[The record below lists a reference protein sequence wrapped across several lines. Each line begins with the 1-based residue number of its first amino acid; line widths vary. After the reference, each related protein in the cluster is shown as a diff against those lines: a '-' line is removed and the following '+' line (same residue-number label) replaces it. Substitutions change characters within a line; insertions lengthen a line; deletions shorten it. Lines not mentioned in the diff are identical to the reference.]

1 MYYFN
6 IFFICDIVV
15 LLCFFIR
22 RLKYMSERIIR
33 EVNCNI
39 RGNIYV
45 INFKSDIL
53 EKEKKYSKFIEQI
66 KSSGLELI
74 LDRCNC
80 NIDTL
85 IYMFNNLSAKELILL
100 YNESRK
106 IDSEDN
112 VRLSEFIFNYFQN
125 FVKLDINYFCSKVE
139 ADSFIKA
146 SNLPMFVNQE
156 SEVIYRI
163 KNAVYFDLFQEFN
176 KDVELLSTN
185 NSLTKKRLM
194 KKNH

>member
-1 MYYFN
+1 
-6 IFFICDIVV
+6 
-15 LLCFFIR
+15 
-22 RLKYMSERIIR
+22 MSERIIR

-39 RGNIYV
+39 MGNIYV

-185 NSLTKKRLM
+185 SLNKKRIM

>member
-39 RGNIYV
+39 MGNIYV

-80 NIDTL
+80 NINTL

-163 KNAVYFDLFQEFN
+163 RNAIYFDLFQEFN

-185 NSLTKKRLM
+185 SLTKKRLM

>member
-39 RGNIYV
+39 MGNIYV

-80 NIDTL
+80 NINTL

-185 NSLTKKRLM
+185 SLTKKRLM
-194 KKNH
+194 KKNR

>member
-39 RGNIYV
+39 MGNIYV

-146 SNLPMFVNQE
+146 SNLPMFINQE

-185 NSLTKKRLM
+185 SLNKKRIM

>member
-1 MYYFN
+1 
-6 IFFICDIVV
+6 
-15 LLCFFIR
+15 
-22 RLKYMSERIIR
+22 MSERIIR

-39 RGNIYV
+39 MGNIYV

-80 NIDTL
+80 NINTL
-85 IYMFNNLSAKELILL
+85 IYMFNNLSARELILL
-100 YNESRK
+100 YNESVK
-106 IDSEDN
+106 IDSEDS
-112 VRLSEFIFNYFQN
+112 VRLREFIFNYFQN

-163 KNAVYFDLFQEFN
+163 KNAIFFDLFQEFN

-185 NSLTKKRLM
+185 SLTKKRLM

>member
-39 RGNIYV
+39 MGNIYV

-146 SNLPMFVNQE
+146 GNLPMFVNQE

-163 KNAVYFDLFQEFN
+163 KNAIYFDLFQEFN

-185 NSLTKKRLM
+185 SLTKKRLM

>member
-1 MYYFN
+1 
-6 IFFICDIVV
+6 
-15 LLCFFIR
+15 
-22 RLKYMSERIIR
+22 MSERIIR

-185 NSLTKKRLM
+185 SLTKKRIM

>member
-39 RGNIYV
+39 MGNIYV

-146 SNLPMFVNQE
+146 GNLPMFVNQE

-185 NSLTKKRLM
+185 SLTKKRIM

>member
-39 RGNIYV
+39 MGNIYV

-80 NIDTL
+80 NINTL

-125 FVKLDINYFCSKVE
+125 FVKLDINYFCSKIE

-146 SNLPMFVNQE
+146 SNLPMFINQE

-185 NSLTKKRLM
+185 SLTKKRIM

>member
-39 RGNIYV
+39 MGNIYV

-80 NIDTL
+80 NINTL

-163 KNAVYFDLFQEFN
+163 KNAIYFDLFQEFN

-185 NSLTKKRLM
+185 SLTKKRLM
-194 KKNH
+194 KKNR

>member
-39 RGNIYV
+39 MGNIYV

-139 ADSFIKA
+139 ADSFIMA
-146 SNLPMFVNQE
+146 SNLPMFINQE

-185 NSLTKKRLM
+185 SLTKKRLM

>member
-39 RGNIYV
+39 MGNIYV

-80 NIDTL
+80 NINTL

-163 KNAVYFDLFQEFN
+163 KNAIYFDLFQEFN

-185 NSLTKKRLM
+185 SLTKKRIM

>member
-39 RGNIYV
+39 MGNIYV

-139 ADSFIKA
+139 ADSFIMA

-185 NSLTKKRLM
+185 SLNKKRIM

>member
-1 MYYFN
+1 
-6 IFFICDIVV
+6 
-15 LLCFFIR
+15 
-22 RLKYMSERIIR
+22 MSERIIR

>member
-39 RGNIYV
+39 MGNIYV

-185 NSLTKKRLM
+185 SLTKKRLM

>member
-39 RGNIYV
+39 MWNIYV

-80 NIDTL
+80 NINTL

-163 KNAVYFDLFQEFN
+163 KNAIYFDLFQEFN

-185 NSLTKKRLM
+185 SLTKKRLM

>member
-39 RGNIYV
+39 MGNIYV

-74 LDRCNC
+74 LDRYNC

-163 KNAVYFDLFQEFN
+163 KNAIYFDLFQEFN

-185 NSLTKKRLM
+185 SLTKKRLM
-194 KKNH
+194 KKNR

>member
-22 RLKYMSERIIR
+22 RLKYMSEKIIR

-39 RGNIYV
+39 MGNIYV

-185 NSLTKKRLM
+185 SLTKKRLM

>member
-39 RGNIYV
+39 MGNIYV

-163 KNAVYFDLFQEFN
+163 KNAIYFDLFQEFN

-185 NSLTKKRLM
+185 SLTKKRIM

>member
-39 RGNIYV
+39 MGNIYV

-163 KNAVYFDLFQEFN
+163 KNAIYFDLFQEFN

-185 NSLTKKRLM
+185 SLTKKRLM

>member
-39 RGNIYV
+39 MGNIYV

-80 NIDTL
+80 NINTL

-163 KNAVYFDLFQEFN
+163 KNAIYFDLFQEFN

-185 NSLTKKRLM
+185 SLTKKRLM